1 MHSFTVL
8 HVHSITVGTCTVKLK
23 LKLKLQKLVGTS
35 QSRNC
40 PGRKKVEDKSLK
52 LFLAIDFMYKG
63 VRTKC

>member
-8 HVHSITVGTCTVKLK
+8 HVHSITVGTCTV
-23 LKLKLQKLVGTS
+23 KLKLQKLVGTS